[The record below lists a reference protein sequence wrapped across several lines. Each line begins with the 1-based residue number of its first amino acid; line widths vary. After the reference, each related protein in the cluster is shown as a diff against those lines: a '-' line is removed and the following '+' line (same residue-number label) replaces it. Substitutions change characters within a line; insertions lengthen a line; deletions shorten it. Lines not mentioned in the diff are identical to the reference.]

1 MKISLVMIGV
11 LGMLSLMVPLKVFA
25 SENNTNFLNPSFN
38 NMSLSQAL
46 RMGDLSEQ
54 ARNYTKSTL
63 HARSDG
69 NYTKLFSILLNDTV
83 KKGFLTEKDKNTLS
97 PYLMGLTQN
106 DSTKHLSTFKKDIS
120 TLLAGLVRNNSSM
133 NLIALTSILNNT
145 VSNIDNND
153 LTNKTFSNFGS
164 KNVTY
169 VTFDNVVGCV
179 AGVATGIGMY
189 GGVGG
194 AIAPGL
200 LC

>member
-1 MKISLVMIGV
+1 
-11 LGMLSLMVPLKVFA
+11 
-25 SENNTNFLNPSFN
+25 
-38 NMSLSQAL
+38 
-46 RMGDLSEQ
+46 
-54 ARNYTKSTL
+54 
-63 HARSDG
+63 
-69 NYTKLFSILLNDTV
+69 
-83 KKGFLTEKDKNTLS
+83 
-97 PYLMGLTQN
+97 MGLTQN

-194 AIAPGL
+194 AIAAGL

>member
-1 MKISLVMIGV
+1 MIGV

-25 SENNTNFLNPSFN
+25 SENNTNFLNPRFN

-63 HARSDG
+63 HAADG

-194 AIAPGL
+194 AIAAGL